1 MSEQARLQELED
13 FKILD
18 TPYEREL
25 DELVEIASAICDTP
39 ISLVSLVDDRRAW
52 FKSKIGL
59 DIRENRRESSFCQH
73 ALHNPKEILVV
84 EDPVNDVR
92 FKDNP
97 LVLGNPHI
105 RFYAGAPLET
115 TTGHVLGT
123 LCIIDNKPRT
133 ISETQKVAL
142 QLLAKRVMNYLETRK
157 MLAIQGDQLEMQ
169 AEKLRKL
176 TNYAPGAL
184 FQLRMEKD
192 GRMFFPFLSQGFA
205 EIHPELDMEV
215 LKTDA
220 TICFEV
226 VHPDDVPPLQKS
238 LEASFANLSPWN
250 EEYRVLS
257 EDGHISWHWAN
268 AKPERKEDGAVVWH
282 GTFQDITERKEYI
295 NTLEQILFDISHVI
309 RKPVANMLG
318 LTTAIEEYDLD
329 ADSMK
334 AYISRLKIVSEEM
347 DSHIKK
353 LNEVYAKRKSQAQ
366 GIRSQVFSEKE

>member
-1 MSEQARLQELED
+1 MSEEARLQELED

-18 TPYEREL
+18 TPYEQEL
-25 DELVEIASAICDTP
+25 DELVAIASAICDTP
-39 ISLVSLVDDRRAW
+39 IALVSLVDNKRLW
-52 FKSKIGL
+52 FKSKIGI
-59 DIRENRRESSFCQH
+59 DIKEAARDTSFCQYT
-73 ALHNPKEILVV
+73 LDNPKEVLVV
-84 EDPVNDVR
+84 EDPLNDVR

-97 LVLGNPHI
+97 FVLGNPHI
-105 RFYAGAPLET
+105 RFYAAAPLET
-115 TTGHVLGT
+115 TKGNVLGT
-123 LCIIDNKPRT
+123 LSIIDSKPRT
-133 ISETQKVAL
+133 ISESQKIAL
-142 QLLAKRVMNYLETRK
+142 QLLAKRVMNYLETSK

-184 FQLRMEKD
+184 FQLKMEKD

-205 EIHPELDMEV
+205 EIHPELDMEA

-226 VHPDDVPPLQKS
+226 VHPDDVGPLQKS
-238 LEASFANLSPWN
+238 LEASFANLSPWSQ
-250 EEYRVLS
+250 EYRVVS
-257 EDGHISWHWAN
+257 EDGDISWHWAN
-268 AKPERKEDGAVVWH
+268 AKPERKEDGAMIWH
-282 GTFQDITERKEYI
+282 GTFQDITERKEYM

-329 ADSMK
+329 PESLK
-334 AYISRLKIVSEEM
+334 TYVSRLKIVSEEM

-353 LNEVYAKRKSQAQ
+353 LNEVYMQRKSQAQ
-366 GIRSQVFSEKE
+366 GIVSAVPAEED